1 MTTGRNSSH
10 TEKHGE
16 EREITTIGLHPGT
29 TDDHTYLVHNEVK
42 LCSTWDDYNVYATTQ
57 EEKGK
62 VGSQMQRRDED
73 GQVGGRSAR
82 NPEERDGSKQ
92 SKCWQKPR

>member
-29 TDDHTYLVHNEVK
+29 TDDHTYLVHTQRSEVMQYMGS
-42 LCSTWDDYNVYATTQ
+42 LPCVCYNTRREGQGRVANAKKRRGWAGWRPVG
-57 EEKGK
+57 EESRGT
-62 VGSQMQRRDED
+62 
-73 GQVGGRSAR
+73 
-82 NPEERDGSKQ
+82 
-92 SKCWQKPR
+92 